1 VWQFFFFFFF
11 FFFLGLRALFTGG
24 GGYLCLWFGKGNAM
38 GGYVYAIAND
48 AMPCLVK
55 IGATLRNPEDRLN
68 EARATTWAPSWWG
81 FPHALLA
88 RRRFD
93 GRREFFVMTHEEA
106 IALLALVVP
115 SAVRSASADQSPPV
129 AAFAA
134 TAVHPSPEERLRAWV
149 DANYTRIPLR
159 EKDSGTKLEALH
171 GAYIASA
178 PARAPEGARSEPIRH
193 DARADLS
200 RHRSPQGTRRLSRHL
215 LAALI
220 ALNPLPWQLTGDGG
234 VRARHWELHCRR
246 GVEKHA
252 SHWPTLVLT

>member
-1 VWQFFFFFFF
+1 
-11 FFFLGLRALFTGG
+11 
-24 GGYLCLWFGKGNAM
+24 M

-48 AMPCLVK
+48 AMPGLVK

-68 EARATTWAPSWWG
+68 EARATTWAPSCFRIIAQAAVG
-81 FPHALLA
+81 DAFGTERTLHALLA

-115 SAVRSASADQSPPV
+115 SAVPSASADQSPPV

-178 PARAPEGARSEPIRH
+178 PPVHQKVLGRNLFAKMLEQVYPGIGAHRGH
-193 DARADLS
+193 DGS
-200 RHRSPQGTRRLSRHL
+200 RGIYL
-215 LAALI
+215 L
-220 ALNPLPWQLTGDGG
+220 
-234 VRARHWELHCRR
+234 R
-246 GVEKHA
+246 
-252 SHWPTLVLT
+252 

>member
-1 VWQFFFFFFF
+1 
-11 FFFLGLRALFTGG
+11 
-24 GGYLCLWFGKGNAM
+24 M

-48 AMPCLVK
+48 AMPGLVK

-68 EARATTWAPSWWG
+68 EARATTWAPSCFRIIAQAAVG
-81 FPHALLA
+81 DAFGTERTLHALLA

-115 SAVRSASADQSPPV
+115 SAVPSASAE
-129 AAFAA
+129 
-134 TAVHPSPEERLRAWV
+134 AVHPSPEERLRAWV

-178 PARAPEGARSEPIRH
+178 PPVHQKVLGRNLFAKMLEHIYPGIGAHRGH
-193 DARADLS
+193 DGS
-200 RHRSPQGTRRLSRHL
+200 RGIYL
-215 LAALI
+215 L
-220 ALNPLPWQLTGDGG
+220 
-234 VRARHWELHCRR
+234 R
-246 GVEKHA
+246 
-252 SHWPTLVLT
+252 